1 MGELEIYQSDFE
13 AQVRASSTPSWCYP
27 ELVPVIDDGLCE
39 RSSWKRPLRF
49 THARLSAGSKRMVC
63 LIT

>member
-27 ELVPVIDDGLCE
+27 ELVPVIDDGVVCANAVLGRDLCV
-39 RSSWKRPLRF
+39 LR
-49 THARLSAGSKRMVC
+49 TRGSALGPRGWSA
-63 LIT
+63 